1 VHGIVI
7 IEDGCCD
14 DVGAR
19 FIAPQKG
26 RPQKGAINCAPT
38 LGKIIRSFK
47 GKTAFLLRKG
57 FPQFAGQR
65 NYHERVIRNEKEL
78 SQVREYIMNNPLQ
91 WASDEE
97 NPKSRHEQIISVD
110 SV

>member
-1 VHGIVI
+1 MPYAPTENQTLLRSPSQTI
-7 IEDGCCD
+7 
-14 DVGAR
+14 GAMVR
-19 FIAPQKG
+19 GFKSSVTKRINTQRG
-26 RPQKGAINCAPT
+26 RPGMPVW
-38 LGKIIRSFK
+38 
-47 GKTAFLLRKG
+47 
-57 FPQFAGQR
+57 QR
-65 NYHERVIRNEKEL
+65 NYYERVIRNEKEL